1 MSEVIS
7 EVEFHFG
14 IVLKELGAE
23 NQEGG
28 NESVV
33 I

>member
-14 IVLKELGAE
+14 MVLKELRAE
-23 NQEGG
+23 NQEVG